1 MSLAW
6 IVHPALQSGLL
17 TAGLVLCFYLFFS
30 LKRETRQTE
39 LRFEKQRQA
48 HAACLEE
55 LRRAIEEAR
64 SEFRRFEKEADV
76 RIEPPA
82 AVPGLNVG
90 RRRQALRLHCRGE
103 SPRQIA
109 AVLSLPQSEVEL
121 LLKVDK
127 LAGED
132 S

>member
-1 MSLAW
+1 MSLDW
-6 IVHPALQSGLL
+6 FVHPVLQSGLS
-17 TAGLVLCFYLFFS
+17 TAGLGLCFYLFFS
-30 LKRETRQTE
+30 LKRQTRQTE
-39 LRFEKQRQA
+39 SRFETQRQA
-48 HAACLEE
+48 HEAGLEE
-55 LRRAIEEAR
+55 LRRAIEEAGA
-64 SEFRRFEKEADV
+64 EFRRFEKEPDV
-76 RIEPPA
+76 RIEPPPA
-82 AVPGLNVG
+82 ISGLNTG
-90 RRRQALRLHCRGE
+90 RRRQALRLHGRGE

>member
-1 MSLAW
+1 MSLDW
-6 IVHPALQSGLL
+6 IVHPALQSGLV
-17 TAGLVLCFYLFFS
+17 TVGLVLCFYLFFS
-30 LKRETRQTE
+30 LKREARQTE

-48 HAACLEE
+48 HEDCLEE

-76 RIEPPA
+76 WIEPPP
-82 AVPGLNVG
+82 AVSGLNIG
-90 RRRQALRLHCRGE
+90 RRRQALRLHRRGE

-109 AVLSLPQSEVEL
+109 AALSLPRSKVEL
-121 LLKVDK
+121 LLKVEK
-127 LAGED
+127 LAAKD

>member
-1 MSLAW
+1 MSLDG
-6 IVHPALQSGLL
+6 IVHPVLQSGLL
-17 TAGLVLCFYLFFS
+17 TAGFVLCFYLFVS
-30 LKRETRQTE
+30 LKRKTRQME
-39 LRFEKQRQA
+39 LGFEKQRQA
-48 HAACLEE
+48 HEACLEE
-55 LRRAIEEAR
+55 LRRAIGEAQ
-64 SEFRRFEKEADV
+64 SQFHRFEKEADV
-76 RIEPPA
+76 RIEPPPA
-82 AVPGLNVG
+82 ISGLNTG
-90 RRRQALRLHCRGE
+90 RRRQALRLHGRGE

>member
-1 MSLAW
+1 MSLNW
-6 IVHPALQSGLL
+6 IVHPLLHSGLL
-17 TAGLVLCFYLFFS
+17 SAGLVLCFYLLFS
-30 LKRETRQTE
+30 LKRKSRQTE

-55 LRRAIEEAR
+55 LRRELEEAR
-64 SEFRRFEKEADV
+64 TEFRRFEKEADV
-76 RIEPPA
+76 RVEPPP
-82 AVPGLNVG
+82 AVSGLNIG
-90 RRRQALRLHCRGE
+90 RRRQALRLHRRGE

-109 AVLSLPQSEVEL
+109 AALSLPRGEVEL
-121 LLKVDK
+121 LLKVEK

>member
-1 MSLAW
+1 MSLDW

-48 HAACLEE
+48 HEACLEE

-76 RIEPPA
+76 RIEPPP
-82 AVPGLNVG
+82 AVSGLNIG
-90 RRRQALRLHCRGE
+90 RRRQALRLHRRGE

-109 AVLSLPQSEVEL
+109 AALSLPRSEVEL
-121 LLKVDK
+121 LLKVEK
-127 LAGED
+127 LAGKD